1 MRGGFYLYDPRF
13 SEGAKILCEGWAER
27 EAVCHII
34 LHSPPASRGVCKS
47 RRGVPKQAPGLRGRP
62 PLLPVPKRH
71 DFFGGVTVLAG
82 CTNRL
87 EMEAESD
94 KEKQRGERRDTAWG
108 R

>member
-34 LHSPPASRGVCKS
+34 LHSPPASRGVYKA
-47 RRGVPKQAPGLRGRP
+47 RHGVPKQAPRP
-62 PLLPVPKRH
+62 AGKAPLLPVPKRH
-71 DFFGGVTVLAG
+71 DFFGGITVLARY
-82 CTNRL
+82 TNRV

-108 R
+108 I